1 MKTLFMCAWLAA
13 AAPLLAQ
20 VENAQLQGYS
30 LPQFSFDALGY
41 ASGDSTTSRLDVYVE
56 VPYENLSFVKSG
68 TQFSAQY
75 EATVDLLDESDVVV
89 NEKSWTENVRVASYD
104 ETLAKGQYS
113 LTQCKM
119 NVKPGSYTILVQ
131 IRDAETRKAMRRK
144 RSITIRSLTGD
155 LAISDIMLVNRLSD
169 DSGQKTIVPNISGNV
184 ANSTGGMYL
193 FFEIYN
199 RLAVDSFTV
208 HTTIAGAKDE
218 VVASYDDSYRAPRG
232 MTLAFV
238 KIPDPRLPTGEYIL
252 RVQLMPAGTA
262 KSDRESA
269 TAGHAIT
276 VHWSGVPPSVMNL
289 DLAIEELRYIASNVE
304 MDSLLAAKTEQDKLG
319 RFRAFWKRHDP
330 TPGTERNELMDEYYA
345 RVAYSNGHFK
355 GFLTGWKTDMGMV
368 YIILGPPDDID
379 RHPFESDTRPY
390 EVWQYNRFQRSFLFV
405 DQSGFGDYRLS
416 PLTPLSDIWQLNR

>member
-1 MKTLFMCAWLAA
+1 M
-13 AAPLLAQ
+13 
-20 VENAQLQGYS
+20 
-30 LPQFSFDALGY
+30 
-41 ASGDSTTSRLDVYVE
+41 
-56 VPYENLSFVKSG
+56 KSG

-252 RVQLMPAGTA
+252 RVQLIPAGTA
-262 KSDRESA
+262 KFDRESA
-269 TAGHAIT
+269 TAGHAIA

-319 RFRAFWKRHDP
+319 RFHAFWKRHDP

-355 GFLTGWKTDMGMV
+355 GFLAGWKTDMGMV